1 MFAGVVRGA
10 TSARATGLAWDFG
23 YFGRLVAQ
31 SILGVAMN
39 ERKGDAMVNARPT
52 RKLYETKRFSRVCVG
67 LAVVLLLALVL
78 GLILFVVMDIILMR
92 NFT

>member
-1 MFAGVVRGA
+1 
-10 TSARATGLAWDFG
+10 
-23 YFGRLVAQ
+23 
-31 SILGVAMN
+31 
-39 ERKGDAMVNARPT
+39 MVNARPT